1 CRVEAQVNGFGVPE
15 SGVYLRRG
23 NGNQYDVVLLANG
36 SLRIRRIRGTTI
48 MVLGETASGI
58 ADLSAFSTLS
68 LQALGAGPVEL
79 TASVNGV
86 AKRAVTDAT
95 TLALTAPGAAGMSTK
110 NAGVWFAAFRLY
122 AVTVNGAPDAGS
134 PDAGPPDAGPRDAGP
149 PDAGPPDAGPPD
161 AGPPDAG
168 PPDAGP
174 PDGGPPDAGPPDAGP
189 PDAGPPDAGPTDAG
203 PPDAGPPQTGVL
215 FSDDF
220 NRTLASGLG
229 PKWTIVSGGWRDN
242 DKA

>member
-86 AKRAVTDAT
+86 AKLAVTDAA

-122 AVTVNGAPDAGS
+122 AVTVNGAPDAGPPAAGARDAGT
-134 PDAGPPDAGPRDAGP
+134 PDAGI

-161 AGPPDAG
+161 AG
-168 PPDAGP
+168 
-174 PDGGPPDAGPPDAGP
+174 
-189 PDAGPPDAGPTDAG
+189 TV
-203 PPDAGPPQTGVL
+203 VL
-215 FSDDF
+215 FQDDF
-220 NRTLASGLG
+220 GTNIAPDKGLG
-229 PKWTIVSGGWRDN
+229 AKWDVTGLWYVSAA
-242 DKA
+242 KAISDLDGTDQALENQ